1 VCEYAVEDAMKL
13 SSSGSGSGSTS
24 DSSATV
30 NGDSTDGSDSSSSSG
45 SASGGDTNTPQ
56 YDLTWSMESGEHMP
70 HKEQFVNELYRVTAP
85 GGRIIIV
92 TWCHRELAEGE
103 GGLRADEV
111 GLLGKISDA
120 YYLPE
125 WCAASL
131 YVAEAE
137 RLGLTDVRQVRDDS
151 GRGFE

>member
-1 VCEYAVEDAMKL
+1 MKL
-13 SSSGSGSGSTS
+13 SSSGSGSS
-24 DSSATV
+24 DSSGASTDTATV
-30 NGDSTDGSDSSSSSG
+30 TDSSSGSSSDSSSG
-45 SASGGDTNTPQ
+45 SDTNTPQYDLTTNTPQ

-70 HKEQFVNELYRVTAP
+70 HKEQFVNELYRITAP

-92 TWCHRELAEGE
+92 TWCHRELVEGE
-103 GGLRADEV
+103 GGLRRDEV

-131 YVAEAE
+131 YVAEAQ
-137 RLGLTDVRQVRDDS
+137 RLGLTDVRQVS
-151 GRGFE
+151 G